1 MILNWRGG
9 LSFQM
14 HESINNTRHSE
25 ITPRTQTDVMLTGLV
40 QTELPWCTKPALY
53 YLLTTDLQF

>member
-14 HESINNTRHSE
+14 HESINNTRHSG
-25 ITPRTQTDVMLTGLV
+25 ITPRTQTDVTLTGLV
-40 QTELPWCTKPALY
+40 QTAPLVHKTGSL
-53 YLLTTDLQF
+53 LLTTDLQF